1 MTDLLERIFSRF
13 SAKSSRA
20 EVKQRLKL
28 ILAHDRAD
36 LDSALLERMRQ
47 EIIEVV
53 SRYVEIDRDGLE
65 FALESD
71 QRTTALIANLP
82 IRRMKS
88 DVADRQPLADDALQ
102 ANLELSGSDPDAKS
116 TPRS

>member
-1 MTDLLERIFSRF
+1 MTDLLERIFAKF
-13 SAKSSRA
+13 GAKSSRT

-36 LDSALLERMRQ
+36 LDPAILERMRQ
-47 EIIEVV
+47 EIIDVV
-53 SRYVEIDRDGLE
+53 SRYVEIDREGLE

-82 IRRMKS
+82 IRRMRAES
-88 DVADRQPLADDALQ
+88 ISAIDALPEAALQ
-102 ANLELSGSDPDAKS
+102 PNLELADSEFE
-116 TPRS
+116 